1 MAETRVERRLA
12 AILAADVVEFSRLM
26 EQDEAA
32 TMAMLTARRRQVLEP
47 LVSRHH
53 GRVFK
58 LIGDGVLVEFGSAVD
73 AVRCAV
79 ELQAGMAAA
88 NDELP
93 SDRRLLLRIG
103 VNIGDVIV
111 EGGDRYG
118 DAVNIAARLE
128 SLAEPGGI
136 CVSNAVYEQV
146 RRKLDCEFE
155 DLGPRTVKNMAEPI
169 HLHRLRPR
177 TVADL
182 SGFHKVGTR
191 LQLPAKPSIA
201 VLPFTNLSQDLA
213 QEPFADGLTEDLI
226 TELSR
231 HAGLF
236 VIARHSS
243 FAYKGRSM
251 DARRIASEL
260 GVRYLLEGSARR
272 SADRVRVNVKL
283 IDAIGGVSLW
293 AERFDRSLE
302 DVFAVQDEIT
312 GNIVEAMIGRLEGAP
327 PPRKR
332 PRSLEAYDLCVRGRT
347 LSGRSPEA
355 GRESVLL
362 LRQAIACEPD
372 YAEAHRW
379 LAMHLWAAWVQWG
392 EPEEPN
398 RRLAVAAA
406 ERAVA
411 LDPNDAGCRW
421 VLGHVLGYERRFA
434 ESDEAFAL
442 ALQLDPNDA
451 DAWAIIGPVSVYRG
465 DPAAGIAHIEKALRL
480 NPHPP
485 SWYYHELGLAQ
496 YSARRYDAAVTS
508 LRQEATY
515 RTVSRRILAASLAQL
530 GRTDDAHQEAA
541 LFMAANP
548 SFSIAAWA
556 ANEPCRDQATLD
568 HLVEGY
574 RKAGLPD

>member
-1 MAETRVERRLA
+1 MTESSTQRRLA

-182 SGFHKVGTR
+182 SAFHKVGTR

-302 DVFAVQDEIT
+302 DVFAVQDEVT

-434 ESDEAFAL
+434 ELDEAFAL

-556 ANEPCRDQATLD
+556 ANEPSRDQATLD

>member
-12 AILAADVVEFSRLM
+12 AILAADVVGFARLM
-26 EQDEAA
+26 ELDEAGTLEA
-32 TMAMLTARRRQVLEP
+32 LRSRRAQVLEP
-47 LVSRHH
+47 LVAAHR
-53 GRVFK
+53 GRIFK
-58 LIGDGVLVEFGSAVD
+58 LIGDGALIEFGSAVD
-73 AVRCAV
+73 AVQCAV
-79 ELQAGMAAA
+79 RLQAAMAVA
-88 NDELP
+88 NADLAP
-93 SDRRLLLRIG
+93 QRRIDLRIG
-103 VNIGDVIV
+103 VNVGDVIV
-111 EGGDRYG
+111 QGRDLYG
-118 DAVNIAARLE
+118 ECVNIAARLE
-128 SLAEPGGI
+128 GIAEPGGI
-136 CVSNAVYEQV
+136 CVTQAVFQQV
-146 RRKLDCEFE
+146 RRRLDCGFE
-155 DLGPRTVKNMAEPI
+155 DLGPRSVKSIAEPI
-169 HLHRLRPR
+169 HVFEVRPNASPPAA
-177 TVADL
+177 TL
-182 SGFHKVGTR
+182 T
-191 LQLPAKPSIA
+191 LPAKPSIA
-201 VLPFTNLSQDLA
+201 VLPFTNLSGDA
-213 QEPFADGLTEDLI
+213 DQEPFADGLTEDLI

-243 FAYKGRSM
+243 FTYKGRSM

-302 DVFAVQDEIT
+302 DVFAVQDEVT
-312 GNIVEAMIGRLEGAP
+312 GNILEAMMGRLEGAP

-332 PRSLEAYDLCVRGRT
+332 PRSIEAYELCVRGRS
-347 LSGRSPEA
+347 LVGRSPEA

-362 LRQAIACEPD
+362 LQQAIAREPD

-379 LAMHLWAAWVQWG
+379 LAMHLWQAWVHWG

-406 ERAVA
+406 EQAVT
-411 LDPNDAGCRW
+411 LDPKDAGCHW
-421 VLGHVLGYERRFA
+421 VLGQMLGYERRFA

-451 DAWAIIGPVSVYRG
+451 DAWACIGTVSVYSG
-465 DPAAGIAHIEKALRL
+465 DAAAGIAHIEKALRL

-485 SWYYHELGLAQ
+485 AWYYHELGLAQ

-508 LRQEATY
+508 LRQKGTY

-530 GRTDDAHQEAA
+530 GRTNDAHQEAA
-541 LFMAANP
+541 LFLATNP
-548 SFSIAAWA
+548 SFSIATWA
-556 ANEPCRDQATLD
+556 ANEPSRDQATLD
-568 HLVEGY
+568 HLIEGY

>member
-1 MAETRVERRLA
+1 MTESSTQRRLA
-12 AILAADVVEFSRLM
+12 AILVADVVEFSRLM
-26 EQDEAA
+26 EQDEAT
-32 TMAMLTARRRQVLEP
+32 TMAMLMARRRLVLEP

-58 LIGDGVLVEFGSAVD
+58 VIGDGVLVEFGSAVD

-93 SDRRLLLRIG
+93 SARRLLLRIG

-146 RRKLDCEFE
+146 RRKLDCEFD
-155 DLGPRTVKNMAEPI
+155 DLGPRAVKNMAEPI

-182 SGFHKVGTR
+182 SGFHAVGAC

-231 HAGLF
+231 HTGLF

-243 FAYKGRSM
+243 FAYKGRSL
-251 DARRIASEL
+251 DARRIAGEL

-293 AERFDRSLE
+293 AERFDRGLE
-302 DVFAVQDEIT
+302 DVFAVQDEVT
-312 GNIVEAMIGRLEGAP
+312 GRIVEAMVGRLAGAP

-332 PRSLEAYDLCVRGRT
+332 PRSLEAYDLCVRGRA

-379 LAMHLWAAWVQWG
+379 LAVHLWAAWVQWG

-406 ERAVA
+406 VRAVA

-434 ESDEAFAL
+434 ESDEALAL

-485 SWYYHELGLAQ
+485 SWYYFELGLAQ